1 MQLKQ
6 KKVEDLVAWNIK
18 IQTLRL
24 AKRKLETWLGES
36 QRSCCE
42 CTVLSIKDAKPFST
56 QLCRP
61 GESTRGHTNKQQLS
75 ALKPRR
81 RTAAHI
87 TRGQFVGWVC
97 SRKLSSRIKIGPH
110 CLVPALQLK
119 LMCGRKWEKIQ
130 KVLVK
135 GGIMG
140 ELSNAPS
147 TEDSK
152 TTQKLGKVNMG
163 TAKSWDFHE

>member
-24 AKRKLETWLGES
+24 AKRLETWLGES

-61 GESTRGHTNKQQLS
+61 GESTRGHTNKAAALSFKAKKSEQLLTS
-75 ALKPRR
+75 PG
-81 RTAAHI
+81 
-87 TRGQFVGWVC
+87 GQFVGWVC

-110 CLVPALQLK
+110 CLVPALQ
-119 LMCGRKWEKIQ
+119 WVINVWQ
-130 KVLVK
+130 KVRK
-135 GGIMG
+135 
-140 ELSNAPS
+140 N
-147 TEDSK
+147 TK
-152 TTQKLGKVNMG
+152 K
-163 TAKSWDFHE
+163 F